1 MSQNIIDKLQR
12 ENITLA
18 PFKKRALAYA
28 IDELLLS
35 MLFLIIYWDMFEG
48 VKSYE
53 ETVMMTSNLLVQILA
68 LKVVYQA
75 FFTWYY
81 GASIGKIVMKIICVD
96 IDLLDRPNFKI
107 SIIRALMR
115 VVSENIFFLGCIW
128 ALSNPL
134 LQTWHDK
141 FAKTVV
147 IDVY

>member
-35 MLFLIIYWDMFEG
+35 MLFLIIYWDMLEV

-53 ETVMMTSNLLVQILA
+53 ETVMMTSNLLVQIFA

-81 GASIGKIVMKIICVD
+81 GASIGKIVMKIVCVD
-96 IDLLDRPNFKI
+96 TDLLDKPNFKI

-115 VVSENIFFLGCIW
+115 VVSENVFFLGCIW
-128 ALSNPL
+128 AFSNPL